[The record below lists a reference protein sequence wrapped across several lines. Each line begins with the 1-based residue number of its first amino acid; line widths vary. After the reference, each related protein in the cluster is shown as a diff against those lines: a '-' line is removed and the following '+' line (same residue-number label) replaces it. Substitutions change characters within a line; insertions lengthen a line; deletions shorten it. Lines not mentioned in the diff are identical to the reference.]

1 MSIDN
6 LGQTGPS
13 IELPEDLKAHI
24 ENARNN
30 VTTMEAE
37 ANRLQR
43 LAQEAKDTVNQKHV
57 EKNTLD
63 KHIDTLTGSVE
74 DLLTAGAMKKTE
86 LAMLE
91 EKVAAAKKVLDDIRA
106 ESLSITDAHTHRSA
120 ELDRREIEVKK
131 YEDNINIRIQALLKS
146 ETDHAAKVEKL
157 KKAIE

>member
-6 LGQTGPS
+6 LGQSGPTV
-13 IELPEDLKAHI
+13 ELPEDLKAHI

-43 LAQEAKDTVNQKHV
+43 LAQEAKDTVNQKHI
-57 EKNTLD
+57 EKTTLE
-63 KHIDTLTGSVE
+63 KHVNKLTGDVE
-74 DLLTAGAMKKTE
+74 DLLTAGATKKAE

-91 EKVAAAKKVLDDIRA
+91 EKAASAKKVLADIRA
-106 ESLSITDAHTHRSA
+106 ESLSIADAHTHRSA
-120 ELDRREIEVKK
+120 ELDKRETEVKK
-131 YEDNINIRIQALLKS
+131 YEENINIRIQALLKS

-157 KKAIE
+157 RKAIE